1 MHYSTMVPSAYFRK
15 EEHAVSKA
23 RNGTHFGIVFTFHYF
38 SAELQTCSTL
48 KFSIP
53 EKATKVL
60 TLLSNVKTL
69 RTIAPNLCGLVR
81 KAELYIENKKELAN
95 NDFNW

>member
-48 KFSIP
+48 KFSFS
-53 EKATKVL
+53 EKATKIWRNRPQGFDV
-60 TLLSNVKTL
+60 TK
-69 RTIAPNLCGLVR
+69 
-81 KAELYIENKKELAN
+81 
-95 NDFNW
+95 